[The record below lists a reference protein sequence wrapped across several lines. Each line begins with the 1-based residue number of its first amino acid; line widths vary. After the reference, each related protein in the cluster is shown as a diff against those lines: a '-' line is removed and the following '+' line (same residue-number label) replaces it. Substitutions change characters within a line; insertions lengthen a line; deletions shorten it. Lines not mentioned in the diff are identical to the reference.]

1 MTDSGGRAADI
12 SRPRRANPWTLVL
25 LAVIVWAEVLM
36 LAVWTVW
43 FIIGF
48 VTDTPDSIA
57 GAVLIL
63 VLSMLATVWLALAA
77 WQLLRRKTWTRA
89 AVLVWQLCQT
99 AIAAGA
105 FQGLYAAPLVGAA
118 LLVPALAAGFLLFTP
133 RVVAALKRDPRT

>member
-1 MTDSGGRAADI
+1 MTHSEGHATDT
-12 SRPRRANPWTLVL
+12 SRPNRANPWTLAV

-36 LAVWTVW
+36 LALWTVW
-43 FIIGF
+43 FVVGF
-48 VTDTPDSIA
+48 VTDTPDSLA

-63 VLSMLATVWLALAA
+63 ILSVLATVWLALAA

-105 FQGLYAAPLVGAA
+105 FQGLYAAPLVGLA

-133 RVVAALKRDPRT
+133 RVVDALKRTPKS